1 MVGDSLL
8 EMIMGTVDGTVLMMM
23 MMMMMM
29 MIASK
34 LNYIDLTG

>member
-29 MIASK
+29 IASK